1 MLSEIHDKQARH
13 LFFQT
18 AILSYKLTFNDL
30 WLPINLKSSF
40 SFNIKKIPK
49 TSYFY

>member
-30 WLPINLKSSF
+30 WLP
-40 SFNIKKIPK
+40 
-49 TSYFY
+49 T